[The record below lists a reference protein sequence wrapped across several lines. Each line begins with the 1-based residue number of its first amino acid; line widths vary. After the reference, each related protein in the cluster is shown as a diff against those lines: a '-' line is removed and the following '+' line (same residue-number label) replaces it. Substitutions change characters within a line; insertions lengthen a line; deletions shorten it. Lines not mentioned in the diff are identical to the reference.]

1 MSCQSC
7 NHTNHSSC
15 VSKVPIFNHLND
27 TEMAE
32 ISNLIVSRKYKKGE
46 LLFHS
51 DELSEHLFIVHKGR
65 MKMYRITENGKEQ
78 IIRFVEEG
86 DFIGEL
92 SLFSKSM
99 TTSFAEAME
108 DSEICTIQ
116 QQDIHQLLLRYPT
129 ISLKILEEF
138 TRRLHETESL
148 IEKLN
153 SQDVE
158 KRVASYL
165 VELIEGQGGTIADE
179 PLTIQLPIRK
189 ADLASYL
196 GTSQE
201 TLSRR
206 LSSFQEQNLIELKGQ
221 RKIIVKQLEQLKK
234 KANNN

>member
-1 MSCQSC
+1 MKTSCISR
-7 NHTNHSSC
+7 
-15 VSKVPIFNHLND
+15 VPIFNHLNEN
-27 TEMAE
+27 EMAE
-32 ISNLIVSRKYKKGE
+32 ISQVAVSKRLKKGE

-51 DELSEHLFIVHKGR
+51 DELSEHLFIVHKGLV
-65 MKMYRITENGKEQ
+65 KMYRITENGKEQ

-92 SLFSKSM
+92 SLFSKST

-108 DSEICTIQ
+108 DTEVCTIHQ
-116 QQDIHQLLLRYPT
+116 KDIHQLLLSYPT
-129 ISLKILEEF
+129 ISLKILEEI
-138 TRRLHETESL
+138 TSRLHESESQ

-165 VELIEGQGGTIADE
+165 VELIEGQDGE
-179 PLTIQLPIRK
+179 SMTIQLPIRK
-189 ADLASYL
+189 ADVASYL

-206 LSSFQEQNLIELKGQ
+206 LSAFQNQGLIELKGQ
-221 RKIIVKQLEQLKK
+221 RKIIIKQLEKLRK
-234 KANNN
+234 KANN

>member
-1 MSCQSC
+1 MSCHSC
-7 NHTNHSSC
+7 NHEDHMKNSC
-15 VSKVPIFNHLND
+15 ISRVPIFNHLTEN
-27 TEMAE
+27 EMAE
-32 ISNLIVSRKYKKGE
+32 ISQVAVRKRLKKGE

-51 DELSEHLFIVHKGR
+51 DELSEHLFIVHKGLV
-65 MKMYRITENGKEQ
+65 KMYRMTENGKEQ
-78 IIRFVEEG
+78 IIRFVEQG

-92 SLFSKSM
+92 SLFSKTM

-108 DSEICTIQ
+108 DTEVCTIH
-116 QQDIHQLLLRYPT
+116 QQDIHQLLLSYPT

-138 TRRLHETESL
+138 TSRLHETEAL

-165 VELIEGQGGTIADE
+165 VELIEGQDE
-179 PLTIQLPIRK
+179 ASMMIQLPVRK
-189 ADLASYL
+189 GDLASYL

-206 LSSFQEQNLIELKGQ
+206 LSAFQNQGLIELKGQ
-221 RKIIVKQLEQLKK
+221 RKIIIKQLDELRK
-234 KANNN
+234 KANN

>member
-1 MSCQSC
+1 MTCHSC
-7 NHTNHSSC
+7 NHNDQMKKSC
-15 VSKVPIFNHLND
+15 ISRVPIFNHLTGN
-27 TEMAE
+27 EMAE
-32 ISNLIVSRKYKKGE
+32 ISQVARSKHFKKGE

-51 DELSEHLFIVHKGR
+51 DGLSEQLFIVHNGLV
-65 MKMYRITENGKEQ
+65 KMYRITENGKEQ

-92 SLFSKSM
+92 SLFSKTI

-108 DSEICTIQ
+108 DTEVCTIQ
-116 QQDIHQLLLRYPT
+116 QRDIHQLLLRYPT

-138 TRRLHETESL
+138 TSRLHETETL

-158 KRVASYL
+158 KRVAGYL
-165 VELIEGQGGTIADE
+165 VELIEGQEEATMTIE
-179 PLTIQLPIRK
+179 LPIRK
-189 ADLASYL
+189 GDLASYL

-206 LSSFQEQNLIELKGQ
+206 LSAFQNQGLIELKGQ
-221 RKIIVKQLEQLKK
+221 RKIIIKQLEELKK
-234 KANNN
+234 KVNN

>member
-1 MSCQSC
+1 
-7 NHTNHSSC
+7 
-15 VSKVPIFNHLND
+15 
-27 TEMAE
+27 MAE
-32 ISNLIVSRKYKKGE
+32 ISQVAVRKRLKKGE

-51 DELSEHLFIVHKGR
+51 DELFEHLFIVHKGLV
-65 MKMYRITENGKEQ
+65 KMYRITENGKEQ

-92 SLFSKSM
+92 SLFSKST

-108 DSEICTIQ
+108 DTEVCTIHQ
-116 QQDIHQLLLRYPT
+116 KDIHQLLLSYPT
-129 ISLKILEEF
+129 ISLKILEEI
-138 TRRLHETESL
+138 TNRLHESESH

-165 VELIEGQGGTIADE
+165 VELIEGQDGE
-179 PLTIQLPIRK
+179 SMTIQLPIRK
-189 ADLASYL
+189 ADVASYL

-206 LSSFQEQNLIELKGQ
+206 LSAFQNQGLIELKGQ
-221 RKIIVKQLEQLKK
+221 RKIIIKQLEKLRK
-234 KANNN
+234 KANH

>member
-1 MSCQSC
+1 MSCHSC
-7 NHTNHSSC
+7 NHDFHIKNSC
-15 VSKVPIFNHLND
+15 ISRVPIFNHLTE
-27 TEMAE
+27 TEMVE
-32 ISNLIVSRKYKKGE
+32 ISQVAVSKRLKKGE
-46 LLFHS
+46 LLFHA
-51 DELSEHLFIVHKGR
+51 DELAEQLFIVHKGFV
-65 MKMYRITENGKEQ
+65 KMYRITENGKEQ

-92 SLFSKSM
+92 SLFSKTM

-108 DSEICTIQ
+108 DTEVCTIQ

-138 TRRLHETESL
+138 TSRLHETESL

-153 SQDVE
+153 TQDVE

-165 VELIEGQGGTIADE
+165 VELIEDQSGESMTIH
-179 PLTIQLPIRK
+179 LPIRK
-189 ADLASYL
+189 GDLASYL

-206 LSSFQEQNLIELKGQ
+206 LSSFQNQGLIELKGQ
-221 RKIIVKQLEQLKK
+221 RKIIIKQLEELRN
-234 KANNN
+234 KANN

>member
-1 MSCQSC
+1 
-7 NHTNHSSC
+7 
-15 VSKVPIFNHLND
+15 
-27 TEMAE
+27 MAE
-32 ISNLIVSRKYKKGE
+32 ISKVVVSRKLKKGE

-51 DELSEHLFIVHKGR
+51 DELSEHLFIVHKGL

-78 IIRFVEEG
+78 IIRFVEEA

-99 TTSFAEAME
+99 TTCFAEAME
-108 DSEICTIQ
+108 DTEVCTIQ
-116 QQDIHQLLLRYPT
+116 QKDIHQLLLHYPT
-129 ISLKILEEF
+129 ISLKILEEI
-138 TRRLHETESL
+138 TRRLHETEAL

-165 VELIEGQGGTIADE
+165 LELIESQANDSM
-179 PLTIQLPIRK
+179 TIQLPVRK
-189 ADLASYL
+189 TDLASYL

-206 LSSFQEQNLIELKGQ
+206 LSAFQEKGLIELKGQ
-221 RKIIVKQLEQLKK
+221 RKIIIKQLELLKK
-234 KANNN
+234 KANN

>member
-1 MSCQSC
+1 MKTSCI
-7 NHTNHSSC
+7 TR
-15 VSKVPIFNHLND
+15 VPIFNHLTEN
-27 TEMAE
+27 EMAE
-32 ISNLIVSRKYKKGE
+32 ISKVAVGKHLKKGE

-51 DELSEHLFIVHKGR
+51 DELSEHLFIVHKGLV
-65 MKMYRITENGKEQ
+65 KMYRITENGKEQ

-108 DSEICTIQ
+108 DTEICTIQ
-116 QQDIHQLLLRYPT
+116 QKDIHQLLLIYPT
-129 ISLKILEEF
+129 ISIKILEEF

-158 KRVASYL
+158 KRVAGYL
-165 VELIEGQGGTIADE
+165 VELIEGQDGASMTIH
-179 PLTIQLPIRK
+179 LPIRK

-206 LSSFQEQNLIELKGQ
+206 LSAFQNQGLIELKGQ
-221 RKIIVKQLEQLKK
+221 RKIIIKQLDKLKL
-234 KANNN
+234 KANN

>member
-7 NHTNHSSC
+7 NHMKTSC
-15 VSKVPIFNHLND
+15 ISRVPIFNHLNEN
-27 TEMAE
+27 EMAE
-32 ISNLIVSRKYKKGE
+32 ISQVAVRKRLKKGE

-51 DELSEHLFIVHKGR
+51 DELSEHLFIVHKGLV
-65 MKMYRITENGKEQ
+65 KMYRITENGKEQ

-92 SLFSKSM
+92 SLFSKST

-108 DSEICTIQ
+108 DTEICTIHQ
-116 QQDIHQLLLRYPT
+116 KDIHQLLLSYPT
-129 ISLKILEEF
+129 ISLKILEEI
-138 TRRLHETESL
+138 TSRLHESESH

-165 VELIEGQGGTIADE
+165 VELIEGQDGE
-179 PLTIQLPIRK
+179 SMTIQLPIRK
-189 ADLASYL
+189 ADVASYL

-206 LSSFQEQNLIELKGQ
+206 LSAFQNQGLIELKGQ
-221 RKIIVKQLEQLKK
+221 RKIIIKQLEKLRK
-234 KANNN
+234 KANH

>member
-7 NHTNHSSC
+7 NHMKTSC
-15 VSKVPIFNHLND
+15 ISRVPIFNHLNEN
-27 TEMAE
+27 EMAE
-32 ISNLIVSRKYKKGE
+32 ISQVAVRKRLKKGE

-51 DELSEHLFIVHKGR
+51 DELSEHLFIVHKGLV
-65 MKMYRITENGKEQ
+65 KMYRITENGKEQ

-92 SLFSKSM
+92 SLFSKST

-108 DSEICTIQ
+108 DTEVCTIHQ
-116 QQDIHQLLLRYPT
+116 KDIHQLLLSYPT
-129 ISLKILEEF
+129 ISLKILEEI
-138 TRRLHETESL
+138 TSRLHESESH

-165 VELIEGQGGTIADE
+165 VELIEGQDGE
-179 PLTIQLPIRK
+179 SMTIQLPIRK
-189 ADLASYL
+189 ADVASYL

-206 LSSFQEQNLIELKGQ
+206 LSAFQNQGLIELKGQ
-221 RKIIVKQLEQLKK
+221 RKIIIKQLEKLRK
-234 KANNN
+234 KANH

>member
-7 NHTNHSSC
+7 NHMKTSC
-15 VSKVPIFNHLND
+15 ISRVPIFNHLNEN
-27 TEMAE
+27 EMAE
-32 ISNLIVSRKYKKGE
+32 ISQVAVRKRLKKGE

-51 DELSEHLFIVHKGR
+51 DELSEHLFIVHKGLV
-65 MKMYRITENGKEQ
+65 KMYRITENGKEQ

-92 SLFSKSM
+92 SLFSKST

-108 DSEICTIQ
+108 DTEVCTIHQ
-116 QQDIHQLLLRYPT
+116 KDIHQLLLSYPT
-129 ISLKILEEF
+129 ISLKILEEI
-138 TRRLHETESL
+138 TSRLHESESH

-165 VELIEGQGGTIADE
+165 VELIEGQDGE
-179 PLTIQLPIRK
+179 SMTIQLPIRK
-189 ADLASYL
+189 ADVASYL

-206 LSSFQEQNLIELKGQ
+206 LSAFQNQGLIELKGQ
-221 RKIIVKQLEQLKK
+221 RKIIIKQLEKLRK
-234 KANNN
+234 KANN

>member
-1 MSCQSC
+1 MKNSCISR
-7 NHTNHSSC
+7 
-15 VSKVPIFNHLND
+15 VPIFNHLTEN
-27 TEMAE
+27 EMAE
-32 ISNLIVSRKYKKGE
+32 ISQVAISKRLKKGE

-51 DELSEHLFIVHKGR
+51 VELSEQLFIVHKGLV
-65 MKMYRITENGKEQ
+65 KMYRITENGKEQ

-92 SLFSKSM
+92 SLFSKTM

-108 DSEICTIQ
+108 DTEVCTIQ

-138 TRRLHETESL
+138 TSRLHETESL

-165 VELIEGQGGTIADE
+165 VELIEGQEDDSMTIH
-179 PLTIQLPIRK
+179 LPIRK
-189 ADLASYL
+189 GDLASYL

-206 LSSFQEQNLIELKGQ
+206 LSAFQNQGLIELKGQ
-221 RKIIVKQLEQLKK
+221 RKIIIKQLEELRK
-234 KANNN
+234 KANN